1 MDKINF
7 EGRDFTKP
15 SPDTI
20 GKGKMCPFSSR
31 PCGPECKL
39 YRYMP
44 KQVGFECPFQEL
56 VPISYA
62 LRPNRLPK
70 KTSG

>member
-1 MDKINF
+1 MDLKHLKD
-7 EGRDFTKP
+7 RDFSKP
-15 SPDTI
+15 APDTME
-20 GKGKMCPFSSR
+20 KGKMCPFSGRS
-31 PCGPECKL
+31 CGEDCKL

-62 LRPNRLPK
+62 LRPQRLPK
-70 KTSG
+70 KISG